1 MLFAAHIQVLFMKVV
16 LLSFLMKMFLLDVSW
31 NVFLFNLLYLYF
43 ADILVTYLVATTLS
57 ALSCEYLSDEANKL
71 ITSD

>member
-31 NVFLFNLLYLYF
+31 NVFLFNLLYF
-43 ADILVTYLVATTLS
+43 ADILVTYLVATICTIL
-57 ALSCEYLSDEANKL
+57 
-71 ITSD
+71 